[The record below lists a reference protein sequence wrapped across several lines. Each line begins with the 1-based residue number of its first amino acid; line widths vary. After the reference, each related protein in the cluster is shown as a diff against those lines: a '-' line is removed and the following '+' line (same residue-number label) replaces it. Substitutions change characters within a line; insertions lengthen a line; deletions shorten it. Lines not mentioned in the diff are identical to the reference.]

1 LDAVET
7 RGGIQ
12 TKLRVE
18 GDSGAKPISL
28 LVQEELYHI
37 AQEALNNALKHAH
50 PTQVQIY
57 LRFDPDAVRLEISD
71 DGAGFALE
79 SIQEGGGLGLPG
91 MRERAERIG
100 ADLRIESAPGQ
111 GTQVMVRAPH
121 TPKTEEAR

>member
-7 RGGIQ
+7 RGGIR
-12 TKLRVE
+12 TNLRVE
-18 GDSGAKPISL
+18 GDSGAKPIPA

-50 PTQVQIY
+50 PRQVQIY
-57 LRFDPDAVRLEISD
+57 LRFDQDAVHLEISD

-79 SIQEGGGLGLPG
+79 GVQESGGLGLPG

-100 ADLRIESAPGQ
+100 ADLRLQSAPGQ
-111 GTQVMVRAPH
+111 GTLVAVRVPH
-121 TPKTEEAR
+121 VSAS